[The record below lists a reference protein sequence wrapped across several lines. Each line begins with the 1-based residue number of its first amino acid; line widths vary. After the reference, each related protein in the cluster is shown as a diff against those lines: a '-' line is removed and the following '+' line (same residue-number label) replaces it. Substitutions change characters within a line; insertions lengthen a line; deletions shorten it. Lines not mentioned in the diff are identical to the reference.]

1 MLFDGNFYN
10 NRGDE
15 IKVVICTKG
24 DNAKRVEIGNEK
36 DGIFFTDDPVEITSQ
51 ANDTFDHLLC
61 YQASVRLLCRNFV
74 PEFFCS
80 SCRDAVVNILRNG
93 ECIFVGYVEP
103 QAFSQGYNEDYDEV
117 ELTCI
122 DCLSALSYSNYR
134 NVGAAGVLYD
144 ALKGKAAQRTFY
156 DIIAEILNDVGEAA
170 NYMGGGTF
178 KIMYDGSKALS
189 NGTGDEIYN
198 IFQNISINEL
208 LFFGDEEDDMW
219 TQEDVLNEILK
230 YLNLHIVQEGTTFYI
245 FSWESIRK
253 NSHLN
258 LYRID
263 EGSEKSIEILTY
275 RVGKDIEVAD
285 CDTKISI
292 GETYNELLLTDN
304 VTEVNDVIESPLD
317 DDSLIAAG
325 NFQKYMTEY
334 IAEGEGETAY
344 NSMYAMTT
352 GRKETDWQGASQVDW
367 FCWPKAVTNWKFY
380 GIENDSR
387 IDMYEKYPADGTKQ
401 QDILNKGLTAGIGA
415 CVCAFGKIER
425 KNGGNTSSLVTS
437 VSMDNYLI
445 ISTMGRSGYPSE
457 KDILASCPVA
467 EYTGNKSGGTFSPV
481 DSDTIN
487 YIVISGKMI
496 LNPVMDVTDI
506 YDNMRRNES
515 WNHTITNPNAYW
527 HKTVPSRNNK
537 DGRYYTRKYWESEQW
552 NQEPV
557 YSEEANKIKSS
568 HSFYPYTGTGPQEHE
583 YAYSAVGVA
592 TDTIK
597 RVGLI
602 SCMLIIGDKCVVE
615 CNKGDKN
622 AVGGT
627 SQGEGDT
634 DDFVWKKYKER
645 SECESDDEYYAQSF
659 TIGID
664 PELRDKII
672 GTEFEIR
679 KNAPYTK
686 GITAEGT
693 AIPIRMSDHV
703 SGSVQFKILGPVNA
717 EWNEVTRRHPSFWR
731 HTKWYQDSHLLL
743 QEINS
748 IMLKEF
754 KIEVVSDNGKI
765 GAVSDE
771 KDIVYKSDT
780 GESFVNRKD
789 DLEFRFTT
797 ALTSK
802 ECKALGVNNAVKLS
816 SPQNEATK
824 NALADIY
831 DRNQNLT
838 DKPEKLYVDA
848 YWQEWHDPRVVMTQ
862 NVIEPKKGLSFAS
875 IFSVPVIGKRFYVQ
889 GIDRNLTD
897 GTAVVTMRELF

>member
-253 NSHLN
+253 NSYLN

-263 EGSEKSIEILTY
+263 KGFEKNIEIPTY

-352 GRKETDWQGASQVDW
+352 GRKTTDWQGASQVDW

-380 GIENDSR
+380 GIENGSR

-487 YIVISGKMI
+487 YIVISGKMV
-496 LNPVMDVTDI
+496 LNPVMNVTDI
-506 YDNMRRNES
+506 YDNMRIFGS
-515 WNHTITNPNAYW
+515 WWNSY
-527 HKTVPSRNNK
+527 KTVPSRNNK

-552 NQEPV
+552 NQEPG
-557 YSEEANKIKSS
+557 YSEANKKESS
-568 HSFYPYTGTGPQEHE
+568 LSFYPYTGTGPQEHE

-645 SECESDDEYYAQSF
+645 SECASDDEYYAQSF

-664 PELRDKII
+664 PKLGDKII

-848 YWQEWHDPRVVMTQ
+848 YWQEWHEPRVVMTQ

-889 GIDRNLTD
+889 GIDRNLTE

>member
-24 DNAKRVEIGNEK
+24 DKAKRVEIGNEK

-253 NSHLN
+253 NSYLN

-263 EGSEKSIEILTY
+263 EGSEKRIEIPTY

-352 GRKETDWQGASQVDW
+352 GRKTTDWQGASQVDW

-380 GIENDSR
+380 GIENGSR

-552 NQEPV
+552 NQEPG
-557 YSEEANKIKSS
+557 YSDANKKESS
-568 HSFYPYTGTGPQEHE
+568 LSFYPYTGTGPQEHE

-645 SECESDDEYYAQSF
+645 SECASDDEYYAQSF

-731 HTKWYQDSHLLL
+731 HTTWYQDSHLLL

-797 ALTSK
+797 PLTSK

-848 YWQEWHDPRVVMTQ
+848 YWQEWHEPRVVMTQ

-889 GIDRNLTD
+889 GIDRNLTE

>member
-1 MLFDGNFYN
+1 MLFSGTFYN
-10 NRGDE
+10 NQNDA
-15 IKVVICTKG
+15 ITVVICTKG
-24 DNAKRVEIGNEK
+24 DNTKRVEIGNEK

-51 ANDTFDHLLC
+51 ANDTFDHILC
-61 YQASVRLLCRNFV
+61 YQASVRLLCKNFV
-74 PEFFCS
+74 PDFFCS
-80 SCRDAVVNILRNG
+80 SCRDAVVNILRNE
-93 ECIFVGYVEP
+93 ECFFVGYVEP

-134 NVGAAGVLYD
+134 NVGAAAVLYD
-144 ALKGKAAQRTFY
+144 ALKGKASQRTFY

-170 NYMGGGTF
+170 NYMGRGTF

-189 NGTGDEIYN
+189 NGMGDEIYN
-198 IFQNISINEL
+198 IFKNISINEL

-245 FSWESIRK
+245 FSWESIR
-253 NSHLN
+253 NDSHLN
-258 LYRID
+258 FYEID
-263 EGSEKSIEILTY
+263 KGFEKSIEIPTY
-275 RVGKDIEVAD
+275 QVGKDIEAAD

-304 VTEVNDVIESPLD
+304 VTEVDDMIESPLD
-317 DDSLIAAG
+317 DESLVAAG

-334 IAEGEGETAY
+334 IAEGEGKTAY
-344 NSMYAMTT
+344 NSMKAMVT
-352 GRKETDWQGASQVDW
+352 GGKTDWQDASQVDW

-380 GIENDSR
+380 GIENGER
-387 IDMYEKYPADGTKQ
+387 VDMYEKYPADGTKQ
-401 QDILNKGLTAGIGA
+401 QDILDKGLTAGIGA

-445 ISTMGRSGYPSE
+445 ISTMGRSGHPTE
-457 KDILASCPVA
+457 EEILASCPVA
-467 EYTGNKSGGTFSPV
+467 EYTGNKSGGTFSPA

-487 YIVISGKMI
+487 YIVISGKMV
-496 LNPVMDVTDI
+496 LNPVMNITDVFGR
-506 YDNMRRNES
+506 MSLEAS
-515 WNHTITNPNAYW
+515 WNFPVVPPYW
-527 HKTVPSRNNK
+527 HKTVPSRNNG
-537 DGRYYTRKYWESEQW
+537 DGRYYTRKYWYSEQW
-552 NQEPV
+552 NEEPV
-557 YSEEANKIKSS
+557 GYGEANNADSIL
-568 HSFYPYTGTGPQEHE
+568 SFYPYTGTGPQEHE
-583 YAYSAVGVA
+583 YKYSAVGTA

-602 SCMLIIGDKCVVE
+602 SCMLIVGDKCVVE

-645 SECESDDEYYAQSF
+645 SECASDDEYYAQSF
-659 TIGID
+659 TVGID
-664 PELRDKII
+664 PKLKDKII

-693 AIPIRMSDHV
+693 AIPIRMSDHI

-731 HTKWYQDSHLLL
+731 HTKWSQDSHLLL

-789 DLEFRFTT
+789 DLEFRITT

-824 NALADIY
+824 NALTFIY
-831 DRNQNLT
+831 DRNQNLA

-848 YWQEWHDPRVVMTQ
+848 YWQEWHEPRVVMTQ

-889 GIDRNLTD
+889 GIDRNLTE

>member
-15 IKVVICTKG
+15 IKVVICTKR

-74 PEFFCS
+74 PDFFCS

-117 ELTCI
+117 ELICI

-253 NSHLN
+253 NSYLN

-263 EGSEKSIEILTY
+263 EGSEKRIEIPTY

-344 NSMYAMTT
+344 HSMKAMTT
-352 GRKETDWQGASQVDW
+352 GFGKTDWQDASQVDW

-380 GIENDSR
+380 GIENGSR

-487 YIVISGKMI
+487 YIVISGKMV
-496 LNPVMDVTDI
+496 LNPVMNVTDI
-506 YDNMRRNES
+506 YDNMRIFGS
-515 WNHTITNPNAYW
+515 WWNSY
-527 HKTVPSRNNK
+527 KTVPSRNNK
-537 DGRYYTRKYWESEQW
+537 DGRYYTRRYWDSEQW
-552 NQEPV
+552 NQEPG
-557 YSEEANKIKSS
+557 YSEANKKESS
-568 HSFYPYTGTGPQEHE
+568 LSFYPYTGTGPQEHE

-622 AVGGT
+622 AVGDT
-627 SQGEGDT
+627 SRGEGDT

-664 PELRDKII
+664 PKLGDKII

-717 EWNEVTRRHPSFWR
+717 EWNKVTRRHPSFWR
-731 HTKWYQDSHLLL
+731 HTTWYQDSHLLL

-848 YWQEWHDPRVVMTQ
+848 YWQEWHEPRVVMTQ

-889 GIDRNLTD
+889 GIDRNLTE
-897 GTAVVTMRELF
+897 GTAVVAMRELF

>member
-1 MLFDGNFYN
+1 MLFSGTFYN
-10 NRGDE
+10 DQNDA
-15 IKVVICTKG
+15 ITVVICTKG
-24 DNAKRVEIGNEK
+24 DNTKRVEIGNEK

-61 YQASVRLLCRNFV
+61 YQASVRLLCKNFV
-74 PEFFCS
+74 PDFFCS
-80 SCRDAVVNILRNG
+80 SCRDAVVNILRNE

-117 ELTCI
+117 ELICI

-134 NVGAAGVLYD
+134 NVGAAAVLYD
-144 ALKGKAAQRTFY
+144 ALKGKASQRTFY
-156 DIIAEILNDVGEAA
+156 DIIAEILYDVGEAA
-170 NYMGGGTF
+170 NYMGRGTF

-245 FSWESIRK
+245 FSWESIR
-253 NSHLN
+253 NGSHLN
-258 LYRID
+258 FYEINK
-263 EGSEKSIEILTY
+263 GFEKSIEIPTY
-275 RVGKDIEVAD
+275 QVGKDIEVAD

-304 VTEVNDVIESPLD
+304 VTEVDDMIESPLD

-334 IAEGEGETAY
+334 IAEGEGKTAY
-344 NSMYAMTT
+344 NSMKAMVT
-352 GRKETDWQGASQVDW
+352 GGRTDWQDASQVDW
-367 FCWPKAVTNWKFY
+367 FCWPKAVMNWKFY
-380 GIENDSR
+380 GIENGER
-387 IDMYEKYPADGTKQ
+387 VDMYEKYPADGTKQ
-401 QDILNKGLTAGIGA
+401 QDILDKGLTAGIGA

-445 ISTMGRSGYPSE
+445 ISTMGRSGHPTE
-457 KDILASCPVA
+457 EEILASCPVA
-467 EYTGNKSGGTFSPV
+467 EYTGNKSGGTFSPA

-487 YIVISGKMI
+487 YIVISGKMV
-496 LNPVMDVTDI
+496 LNPVMNVTDVFGR
-506 YDNMRRNES
+506 MSLEAS
-515 WNHTITNPNAYW
+515 WNFPVVPPYW
-527 HKTVPSRNNK
+527 HKTVPSRNNG
-537 DGRYYTRKYWESEQW
+537 DGRYYTRKYWYSEQW
-552 NQEPV
+552 NEEPV
-557 YSEEANKIKSS
+557 GYGEANNADSAL
-568 HSFYPYTGTGPQEHE
+568 SFYPYTGTGPQEHE
-583 YAYSAVGVA
+583 YKYSAVGTA

-645 SECESDDEYYAQSF
+645 SECASDEEYYAQSF

-664 PELRDKII
+664 PKLKDKII

-693 AIPIRMSDHV
+693 AIPIRMSDHI

-789 DLEFRFTT
+789 DLEFRITT

-824 NALADIY
+824 NALTSIY
-831 DRNQNLT
+831 DRNQNLA

-848 YWQEWHDPRVVMTQ
+848 YWQEWHEPRVVMTQ
-862 NVIEPKKGLSFAS
+862 NVIEPKKGLSFAG

-889 GIDRNLTD
+889 GIDRNLTE

>member
-15 IKVVICTKG
+15 IKVVICTKR

-117 ELTCI
+117 ELICI

-253 NSHLN
+253 NSYLN

-263 EGSEKSIEILTY
+263 EGFEKSIEIPTY

-334 IAEGEGETAY
+334 IAEGKGETAY
-344 NSMYAMTT
+344 HSMKAMTT
-352 GRKETDWQGASQVDW
+352 GFGKTDWQDASQVDW

-380 GIENDSR
+380 GIENGSR

-487 YIVISGKMI
+487 YIVISGKMV
-496 LNPVMDVTDI
+496 LNPVMNVTDI
-506 YDNMRRNES
+506 YDNMRIFGS
-515 WNHTITNPNAYW
+515 WWNSY
-527 HKTVPSRNNK
+527 KTVPSRNNK
-537 DGRYYTRKYWESEQW
+537 DGRYYTRKYWDSEQW
-552 NQEPV
+552 NQEPGD
-557 YSEEANKIKSS
+557 SEANKIESS

-627 SQGEGDT
+627 SRGEGDT

-645 SECESDDEYYAQSF
+645 SECASDDEYYAQSF

-731 HTKWYQDSHLLL
+731 HTKWYQDSLLLL

-802 ECKALGVNNAVKLS
+802 ECKELGVNNAVKLS

-848 YWQEWHDPRVVMTQ
+848 YWQEWHEPRVVMTQ

-889 GIDRNLTD
+889 GIDRNLTE

>member
-24 DNAKRVEIGNEK
+24 DNTKRVEIGNED

-51 ANDTFDHLLC
+51 VNDTFDHILC
-61 YQASVRLLCRNFV
+61 YQASVHLLCKNFV

-117 ELTCI
+117 KLTCI

-134 NVGAAGVLYD
+134 NVGAAAVLYD
-144 ALKGKAAQRTFY
+144 VLKGKASQRTFY

-170 NYMGGGTF
+170 NYMGGSTF
-178 KIMYDGSKALS
+178 EIWYDGSKSLS
-189 NGTGDEIYN
+189 NGTGEEVYN

-208 LFFGDEEDDMW
+208 LFFGDEEDDIW

-230 YLNLHIVQEGTTFYI
+230 YLNLHIVQEGTVFYI
-245 FSWESIRK
+245 FSWESIRN
-253 NSHLN
+253 NSYLSF
-258 LYRID
+258 YRMDIGD
-263 EGSEKSIEILTY
+263 VGALQIPTY
-275 RVGKDIEVAD
+275 QVGKDIEVAD
-285 CDTKISI
+285 CDTKITI

-304 VTEVNDVIESPLD
+304 VTEVDDMIESPLD
-317 DDSLIAAG
+317 DESLVAAG

-334 IAEGEGETAY
+334 IAEGEGKTAY
-344 NSMYAMTT
+344 NSMKAMVT
-352 GRKETDWQGASQVDW
+352 GGKTDWQDASQVDW

-380 GIENDSR
+380 GIENGER
-387 IDMYEKYPADGTKQ
+387 VDMYEKYPANGTKQ
-401 QDILNKGLTAGIGA
+401 QDILDKGLTAGIGA

-445 ISTMGRSGYPSE
+445 ISTMGRSGYPGE

-467 EYTGNKSGGTFSPV
+467 EYTGNKSGGTFSPA

-487 YIVISGKMI
+487 YIVISGKMV
-496 LNPVMDVTDI
+496 LNPVMNVTDI
-506 YDNMRRNES
+506 YGRMSLEAS
-515 WNHTITNPNAYW
+515 WNFPVVPPYW
-527 HKTVPSRNNK
+527 HKTVPSRNNG
-537 DGRYYTRKYWESEQW
+537 DGRYYTRKYWYSEQW
-552 NQEPV
+552 NEEPV
-557 YSEEANKIKSS
+557 GYGEANNVDSA

-583 YAYSAVGVA
+583 YKYSAVGTA

-664 PELRDKII
+664 PKLKDKII

-731 HTKWYQDSHLLL
+731 HTKWSQDSHLLL

-789 DLEFRFTT
+789 DLEFRITT

-816 SPQNEATK
+816 SPQNEKSK
-824 NALADIY
+824 NALVSIY
-831 DRNQNLT
+831 DRNQNLA

-848 YWQEWHDPRVVMTQ
+848 YWQEWHEPRVVMTQ
-862 NVIEPKKGLSFAS
+862 NVIEPKGGLSFAS

-889 GIDRNLTD
+889 GIDRNLTE

>member
-24 DNAKRVEIGNEK
+24 DNEKRVEIGNEK

-74 PEFFCS
+74 PDFFCS

-170 NYMGGGTF
+170 NYMRGGTF

-263 EGSEKSIEILTY
+263 EGSEESIEIPTY

-334 IAEGEGETAY
+334 IAEGKGETAY
-344 NSMYAMTT
+344 HSMKAMTT
-352 GRKETDWQGASQVDW
+352 GFGKTDWQDASQVDW

-380 GIENDSR
+380 GIENGSR

-487 YIVISGKMI
+487 YIVISGKMV
-496 LNPVMDVTDI
+496 LNPVMNVTDI
-506 YDNMRRNES
+506 YDNMRIFGS
-515 WNHTITNPNAYW
+515 WWNSY
-527 HKTVPSRNNK
+527 KTVPSRNNK
-537 DGRYYTRKYWESEQW
+537 DGRYYTRKYWDSEQW
-552 NQEPV
+552 NQEPG
-557 YSEEANKIKSS
+557 YSEANKIESS
-568 HSFYPYTGTGPQEHE
+568 RSFYPYTGTGPQEHE

-627 SQGEGDT
+627 SKGEGDT

-645 SECESDDEYYAQSF
+645 SECASDDEYYAQSF

-664 PELRDKII
+664 PKLGDKII

-703 SGSVQFKILGPVNA
+703 SGSVRFKILGPVNA

-802 ECKALGVNNAVKLS
+802 ECKVLGVNNAVKLS

-848 YWQEWHDPRVVMTQ
+848 YWQEWHEPRVVMMQ

-889 GIDRNLTD
+889 GIDRNLTE

>member
-1 MLFDGNFYN
+1 MLFSGTFYN
-10 NRGDE
+10 DQNDA
-15 IKVVICTKG
+15 ITVVICTKG
-24 DNAKRVEIGNEK
+24 DNAKKVEIGEEK
-36 DGIFFTDDPVEITSQ
+36 NGIFFTDDPVEITSQ

-61 YQASVRLLCRNFV
+61 YQASVRLLCKNFV
-74 PEFFCS
+74 PDFFCS
-80 SCRDAVVNILRNG
+80 SCRDAVVNILRNE

-117 ELTCI
+117 KLICI

-134 NVGAAGVLYD
+134 NVGAAAVLYD

-198 IFQNISINEL
+198 IFKNISINEL

-245 FSWESIRK
+245 FSWESIR
-253 NSHLN
+253 NDSHLN
-258 LYRID
+258 FYEID
-263 EGSEKSIEILTY
+263 KGFEKSIEIPTY
-275 RVGKDIEVAD
+275 QVGKDIEVAD

-304 VTEVNDVIESPLD
+304 VTEVDDMIESPLD
-317 DDSLIAAG
+317 DESLVAAG

-334 IAEGEGETAY
+334 IAEGEGKTAY
-344 NSMYAMTT
+344 NSMKAMVT
-352 GRKETDWQGASQVDW
+352 GGRTDWQDASQVDW

-380 GIENDSR
+380 GIENGSR

-401 QDILNKGLTAGIGA
+401 QDILDKGLTAGIGA

-457 KDILASCPVA
+457 EDILASCPVA
-467 EYTGNKSGGTFSPV
+467 EYTGNKSGGTFSPA

-487 YIVISGKMI
+487 YIVISGKMV
-496 LNPVMDVTDI
+496 LNPVMNVTDVFGR
-506 YDNMRRNES
+506 MSLEAS
-515 WNHTITNPNAYW
+515 WNFPVVPPYW
-527 HKTVPSRNNK
+527 HKTVPSRNNG
-537 DGRYYTRKYWESEQW
+537 DGRYYTRKYWYSEQW
-552 NQEPV
+552 NEEPV
-557 YSEEANKIKSS
+557 GYGEANNADSAL
-568 HSFYPYTGTGPQEHE
+568 SFYPYTGTGPQEHE
-583 YAYSAVGVA
+583 YKYSAVGTA

-602 SCMLIIGDKCVVE
+602 SCMLIVGDKCVVE

-645 SECESDDEYYAQSF
+645 SECATDDEYYAQSF

-664 PELRDKII
+664 PKLRDKII

-693 AIPIRMSDHV
+693 AIPIRMSDHI

-731 HTKWYQDSHLLL
+731 HTKWSQDSHLLL

-789 DLEFRFTT
+789 DLEFRITT

-824 NALADIY
+824 NALTSIY
-831 DRNQNLT
+831 DRNQNLA

-848 YWQEWHDPRVVMTQ
+848 YWQEWHEPRVVMTQ

-889 GIDRNLTD
+889 GIDRNLTE

>member
-253 NSHLN
+253 NSYLN

-263 EGSEKSIEILTY
+263 EGTEKSIEIPTY

-334 IAEGEGETAY
+334 IAEGEGKTAY

-352 GRKETDWQGASQVDW
+352 GRKTTDWQGASQVDW

-380 GIENDSR
+380 GIENGSR

-487 YIVISGKMI
+487 YIVISGKMV

-506 YDNMRRNES
+506 YDNMRIFGS
-515 WNHTITNPNAYW
+515 WWNSY
-527 HKTVPSRNNK
+527 KTVPSRNNK
-537 DGRYYTRKYWESEQW
+537 DGRYYTRKYWDSEQW
-552 NQEPV
+552 NQEPG
-557 YSEEANKIKSS
+557 YSEANKKESS

-627 SQGEGDT
+627 SRGEGDT

-645 SECESDDEYYAQSF
+645 SECASDDEYYAQSF

-848 YWQEWHDPRVVMTQ
+848 YWQEWHEPRVVMTQ

-889 GIDRNLTD
+889 GIDRNLTE

>member
-1 MLFDGNFYN
+1 M
-10 NRGDE
+10 
-15 IKVVICTKG
+15 
-24 DNAKRVEIGNEK
+24 
-36 DGIFFTDDPVEITSQ
+36 
-51 ANDTFDHLLC
+51 
-61 YQASVRLLCRNFV
+61 
-74 PEFFCS
+74 
-80 SCRDAVVNILRNG
+80 
-93 ECIFVGYVEP
+93 
-103 QAFSQGYNEDYDEV
+103 
-117 ELTCI
+117 
-122 DCLSALSYSNYR
+122 
-134 NVGAAGVLYD
+134 
-144 ALKGKAAQRTFY
+144 
-156 DIIAEILNDVGEAA
+156 
-170 NYMGGGTF
+170 
-178 KIMYDGSKALS
+178 
-189 NGTGDEIYN
+189 
-198 IFQNISINEL
+198 
-208 LFFGDEEDDMW
+208 
-219 TQEDVLNEILK
+219 
-230 YLNLHIVQEGTTFYI
+230 
-245 FSWESIRK
+245 
-253 NSHLN
+253 
-258 LYRID
+258 
-263 EGSEKSIEILTY
+263 
-275 RVGKDIEVAD
+275 
-285 CDTKISI
+285 
-292 GETYNELLLTDN
+292 
-304 VTEVNDVIESPLD
+304 
-317 DDSLIAAG
+317 
-325 NFQKYMTEY
+325 
-334 IAEGEGETAY
+334 
-344 NSMYAMTT
+344 
-352 GRKETDWQGASQVDW
+352 
-367 FCWPKAVTNWKFY
+367 
-380 GIENDSR
+380 
-387 IDMYEKYPADGTKQ
+387 
-401 QDILNKGLTAGIGA
+401 
-415 CVCAFGKIER
+415 
-425 KNGGNTSSLVTS
+425 
-437 VSMDNYLI
+437 
-445 ISTMGRSGYPSE
+445 
-457 KDILASCPVA
+457 
-467 EYTGNKSGGTFSPV
+467 
-481 DSDTIN
+481 
-487 YIVISGKMI
+487 
-496 LNPVMDVTDI
+496 
-506 YDNMRRNES
+506 
-515 WNHTITNPNAYW
+515 
-527 HKTVPSRNNK
+527 PSRNNK
-537 DGRYYTRKYWESEQW
+537 DGRYYTRKYWKSEQW

-557 YSEEANKIKSS
+557 YSDEANKIESS

-627 SQGEGDT
+627 SKGEGDT

-645 SECESDDEYYAQSF
+645 SECASDDEYYAQSF

-731 HTKWYQDSHLLL
+731 HTQWYQDSHLLL

-848 YWQEWHDPRVVMTQ
+848 YWQEWHEPRVVMTQ

-889 GIDRNLTD
+889 GIDRNLTE

>member
-1 MLFDGNFYN
+1 MLFSGTFYN
-10 NRGDE
+10 DQNDA
-15 IKVVICTKG
+15 ITVVILTKG
-24 DNAKRVEIGNEK
+24 DNTKQVEIGNEK

-51 ANDTFDHLLC
+51 VNDTFDHLLC
-61 YQASVRLLCRNFV
+61 YQASVRLLCKNFV
-74 PEFFCS
+74 PDFFCS
-80 SCRDAVVNILRNG
+80 SCRDAVVNILRNE
-93 ECIFVGYVEP
+93 ECIFAGYIEP

-134 NVGAAGVLYD
+134 NVGAAAVLYD

-170 NYMGGGTF
+170 NYVGGGAF
-178 KIMYDGSKALS
+178 EIWYDGSKALS
-189 NGTGDEIYN
+189 DETGEEVYN
-198 IFQNISINEL
+198 IFRNISINEL

-230 YLNLHIVQEGTTFYI
+230 YLNLHIVQEGTDFYI
-245 FSWESIRK
+245 FSWESIR
-253 NSHLN
+253 NRS
-258 LYRID
+258 YVDFYTID
-263 EGSEKSIEILTY
+263 NGIVRNIQIPTLL
-275 RVGKDIEVAD
+275 VGKDIEVAD

-304 VTEVNDVIESPLD
+304 VTEVDDMIESPLD
-317 DDSLIAAG
+317 DESLVAAG

-334 IAEGEGETAY
+334 IAEGEGKTAY
-344 NSMYAMTT
+344 NSMKAMTT
-352 GRKETDWQGASQVDW
+352 GGKTDWQDASQVDW

-380 GIENDSR
+380 GIENGER
-387 IDMYEKYPADGTKQ
+387 VDMYEKYPANGIRQ
-401 QDILNKGLTAGIGA
+401 QDILDKGLTAGIGA

-457 KDILASCPVA
+457 EDILASCPVA
-467 EYTGNKSGGTFSPV
+467 EYTGNKSGGTFSPT

-487 YIVISGKMI
+487 YIVISGKMV
-496 LNPVMDVTDI
+496 LNPVMNVTDVFGR
-506 YDNMRRNES
+506 MSLEVS
-515 WNHTITNPNAYW
+515 WNSSYW
-527 HKTVPSRNNK
+527 HETVPSRNNK
-537 DGRYYTRKYWESEQW
+537 DGRYYTRKYWYSEQW
-552 NQEPV
+552 NEEPV
-557 YSEEANKIKSS
+557 GYGEANNADSA

-583 YAYSAVGVA
+583 YKYSAVGTA

-634 DDFVWKKYKER
+634 DDFVWKRYKER
-645 SECESDDEYYAQSF
+645 SECVTDDEYYAQSF

-664 PELRDKII
+664 PKLKDKII

-731 HTKWYQDSHLLL
+731 HTKWSQDSHLLL

-754 KIEVVSDNGKI
+754 KVEVISDNGKI

-789 DLEFRFTT
+789 DLEFRITT

-802 ECKALGVNNAVKLS
+802 ECKALDVNNAVKLS
-816 SPQNEATK
+816 SPQNEKDK
-824 NALADIY
+824 NALTSIY
-831 DRNQNLT
+831 DRNQNLA

-848 YWQEWHDPRVVMTQ
+848 YWKEWHEPRVVMTQ

-889 GIDRNLTD
+889 GIDRNLAE

>member
-1 MLFDGNFYN
+1 MLFSGTFYN
-10 NRGDE
+10 DQNDA
-15 IKVVICTKG
+15 ITVVILTKG
-24 DNAKRVEIGNEK
+24 DNTKQVEIGNEK

-51 ANDTFDHLLC
+51 VNDTFDHLLC
-61 YQASVRLLCRNFV
+61 YQASVRLLCKNFV
-74 PEFFCS
+74 PDFFCS
-80 SCRDAVVNILRNG
+80 SCRDAVVNILRNE
-93 ECIFVGYVEP
+93 ECIFAGYVEP

-134 NVGAAGVLYD
+134 NVGAAAVLYD

-170 NYMGGGTF
+170 NYVGGGAF
-178 KIMYDGSKALS
+178 EIRYDGSKALS
-189 NGTGDEIYN
+189 NETGEEVYN
-198 IFQNISINEL
+198 IFRNISINEL

-230 YLNLHIVQEGTTFYI
+230 YLNLHIVQEGTDFYI
-245 FSWESIRK
+245 FSWESIR
-253 NSHLN
+253 NRS
-258 LYRID
+258 YVDFYTID
-263 EGSEKSIEILTY
+263 NGIVRNIQIPTLL
-275 RVGKDIEVAD
+275 VGKDIEVSD

-304 VTEVNDVIESPLD
+304 VTEVDDMIESPLD
-317 DDSLIAAG
+317 DESLVAAG

-334 IAEGEGETAY
+334 IAEGEGKTAY
-344 NSMYAMTT
+344 NSMKAMTT
-352 GRKETDWQGASQVDW
+352 GGKTDWQDASQVDW

-380 GIENDSR
+380 GIENGER
-387 IDMYEKYPADGTKQ
+387 VDMYEKYPANGIRQ
-401 QDILNKGLTAGIGA
+401 QDILDKGLTAGIGA

-457 KDILASCPVA
+457 EDILASCPVA
-467 EYTGNKSGGTFSPV
+467 EYTGNKSGGTFSPT

-487 YIVISGKMI
+487 YIVISGKMV
-496 LNPVMDVTDI
+496 LNPVMNVTDVFGR
-506 YDNMRRNES
+506 MSLEAS
-515 WNHTITNPNAYW
+515 WNFPVVPPYW

-537 DGRYYTRKYWESEQW
+537 DGRYYTRKYWYSEQW
-552 NQEPV
+552 NEEPV
-557 YSEEANKIKSS
+557 GYGEANNADSA

-583 YAYSAVGVA
+583 YKYSAVGTA

-634 DDFVWKKYKER
+634 DDFVWKRYKER
-645 SECESDDEYYAQSF
+645 SECATDDEYYAQSF

-664 PELRDKII
+664 PKLKDKII

-731 HTKWYQDSHLLL
+731 HTKWSQDSHLLL

-754 KIEVVSDNGKI
+754 KVEVISDNGKI

-789 DLEFRFTT
+789 NLEFRITT

-816 SPQNEATK
+816 SPQNEKDK
-824 NALADIY
+824 NALVSIY
-831 DRNQNLT
+831 DRNQNLA

-848 YWQEWHDPRVVMTQ
+848 YWKEWHEPRVVMTQ
-862 NVIEPKKGLSFAS
+862 DVIEPKKGLSFAS

-889 GIDRNLTD
+889 GIDRNLAE

>member
-1 MLFDGNFYN
+1 MLFSGTFYN
-10 NRGDE
+10 DQNDA
-15 IKVVICTKG
+15 ITVVICTKG

-61 YQASVRLLCRNFV
+61 YQASVRLLCKNFV
-74 PEFFCS
+74 PDFFCS
-80 SCRDAVVNILRNG
+80 SCRDAVVNILRNE

-117 ELTCI
+117 ELICV

-134 NVGAAGVLYD
+134 NVGAAAVLYD

-198 IFQNISINEL
+198 IFKDISINEL
-208 LFFGDEEDDMW
+208 LFFGDEEDDIW

-245 FSWESIRK
+245 FSWESIR
-253 NSHLN
+253 NDSHLN
-258 LYRID
+258 FYEID
-263 EGSEKSIEILTY
+263 KGFEKSVEIPTY
-275 RVGKDIEVAD
+275 QVGKDIEVAD

-304 VTEVNDVIESPLD
+304 VTEVDDMIESPLD
-317 DDSLIAAG
+317 DESLVAAG

-334 IAEGEGETAY
+334 IAEGEGKTAY
-344 NSMYAMTT
+344 NSMKAMVT
-352 GRKETDWQGASQVDW
+352 GGRTDWQDASQVDW

-380 GIENDSR
+380 GIENGSR

-401 QDILNKGLTAGIGA
+401 QDILDKGLTAGIGA

-445 ISTMGRSGYPSE
+445 ISTMGRSGHPTE
-457 KDILASCPVA
+457 EEILASCPVA
-467 EYTGNKSGGTFSPV
+467 EYTGNKSGGTFSPA

-487 YIVISGKMI
+487 YIVISGKMV
-496 LNPVMDVTDI
+496 LNPVMNVTDVFGR
-506 YDNMRRNES
+506 MSLEAS
-515 WNHTITNPNAYW
+515 WNFPVVPPYW
-527 HKTVPSRNNK
+527 HKTVPSRNNG
-537 DGRYYTRKYWESEQW
+537 DGRYYTREYWYSEQW
-552 NQEPV
+552 NEEPV
-557 YSEEANKIKSS
+557 GYGEANNADSA

-583 YAYSAVGVA
+583 YKYSAVGTA

-602 SCMLIIGDKCVVE
+602 SCMLIVGDKCVVE

-645 SECESDDEYYAQSF
+645 SECATDDEYYAQSF

-664 PELRDKII
+664 PKLKDKII

-693 AIPIRMSDHV
+693 AIPIRMSDHI

-731 HTKWYQDSHLLL
+731 HTKWSQDSHLLL

-789 DLEFRFTT
+789 DLEFRITT
-797 ALTSK
+797 ALASK
-802 ECKALGVNNAVKLS
+802 ECKALGVNNTVKLS

-824 NALADIY
+824 NALTSIY
-831 DRNQNLT
+831 DRNQNLA

-848 YWQEWHDPRVVMTQ
+848 YWQEWHEPRVVMTQ

-889 GIDRNLTD
+889 GIDRNLTE

>member
-1 MLFDGNFYN
+1 MLFSGTFYN
-10 NRGDE
+10 NQNDA
-15 IKVVICTKG
+15 ITVVICTKG

-61 YQASVRLLCRNFV
+61 YQANVRLLCKNFV
-74 PEFFCS
+74 PDFFCS
-80 SCRDAVVNILRNG
+80 SCRDAVVNILRNE

-117 ELTCI
+117 ELICI

-134 NVGAAGVLYD
+134 NVGAAAVLYD
-144 ALKGKAAQRTFY
+144 ALKSKAAQRTFY
-156 DIIAEILNDVGEAA
+156 DIIAEILYDVGEAA

-245 FSWESIRK
+245 FSWESIR
-253 NSHLN
+253 NGSHLN
-258 LYRID
+258 FYEID
-263 EGSEKSIEILTY
+263 KGFEKSIEIPTY
-275 RVGKDIEVAD
+275 QVGKDIEAAD

-304 VTEVNDVIESPLD
+304 VTEVDDMIESPLD
-317 DDSLIAAG
+317 DESLIAAG

-334 IAEGEGETAY
+334 IAEGEGKTAY
-344 NSMYAMTT
+344 NSMKAMVT
-352 GRKETDWQGASQVDW
+352 GGRTDWQDASQVDW

-380 GIENDSR
+380 GIENGSR

-401 QDILNKGLTAGIGA
+401 QDILDKGLTAGIGA

-445 ISTMGRSGYPSE
+445 ISTMGRSGHPTE
-457 KDILASCPVA
+457 EEILASCPVA
-467 EYTGNKSGGTFSPV
+467 EYTGNKSGGTFSPA

-487 YIVISGKMI
+487 YIVISGKMV
-496 LNPVMDVTDI
+496 LNPVMNVTDVFGR
-506 YDNMRRNES
+506 MSLEAS
-515 WNHTITNPNAYW
+515 WNFPVVPPYW
-527 HKTVPSRNNK
+527 HKTVPSRNNG
-537 DGRYYTRKYWESEQW
+537 DGRYYTRKYWYSEQW
-552 NQEPV
+552 NEEPV
-557 YSEEANKIKSS
+557 GYGEANNADSAL
-568 HSFYPYTGTGPQEHE
+568 SFYPYTGTGPQEHE
-583 YAYSAVGVA
+583 YKYSAVGTA

-602 SCMLIIGDKCVVE
+602 SCMLIVGDKCVVE

-645 SECESDDEYYAQSF
+645 SECASDDEYYAQSF
-659 TIGID
+659 TVGID
-664 PELRDKII
+664 PKLKDKII

-693 AIPIRMSDHV
+693 AIPIRMSDHI

-731 HTKWYQDSHLLL
+731 HTKWSQDSHLLL

-789 DLEFRFTT
+789 DLEFRITT

-824 NALADIY
+824 NALTSIY
-831 DRNQNLT
+831 DRNQNLA

-848 YWQEWHDPRVVMTQ
+848 YWQEWHEPRVVMTQ

-889 GIDRNLTD
+889 GIDRNLTE
-897 GTAVVTMRELF
+897 GAAVVTMRELF

>member
-1 MLFDGNFYN
+1 MLFEGDFYN
-10 NRGDE
+10 NREDKITVIIITNGD
-15 IKVVICTKG
+15 
-24 DNAKRVEIGNEK
+24 DSQRVEIGNEE

-51 ANDTFDHLLC
+51 VNDTFDHILC
-61 YQASVRLLCRNFV
+61 YQASVRLLCKNFV
-74 PEFFCS
+74 PDFFCS
-80 SCRDAVVNILRNG
+80 SCRDAVVNILRND
-93 ECIFVGYVEP
+93 ESIFVGYIEP
-103 QAFSQGYNEDYDEV
+103 QAFSQGYNENYDEV

-134 NVGAAGVLYD
+134 NVGAAAVLYD
-144 ALKGKAAQRTFY
+144 VLKGKAAQRTFY
-156 DIIAEILNDVGEAA
+156 DIVTEILNDVSDAA
-170 NYMGGGTF
+170 NYWMAGAF
-178 KIMYDGSKALS
+178 PIWYDGSKVLPGD
-189 NGTGDEIYN
+189 NGDEFYN
-198 IFQNISINEL
+198 IFQNTSINEL

-253 NSHLN
+253 NSSLS
-258 LYRID
+258 LYGID
-263 EGSEKSIEILTY
+263 SVSITSIEIPTY
-275 RVGKDIEVAD
+275 QVGKDIEVAD

-304 VTEVNDVIESPLD
+304 VTEVDDVIESPLD
-317 DDSLIAAG
+317 DESLVAAG

-344 NSMYAMTT
+344 NAMKTMTT
-352 GRKETDWQGASQVDW
+352 GIGRTDWQDASQVDW

-380 GIENDSR
+380 GIEKGSR

-401 QDILNKGLTAGIGA
+401 QDILNNGLTAGIGA

-445 ISTMGRSGYPSE
+445 ISTIGRSGHPTE
-457 KDILASCPVA
+457 EEILASCPVA
-467 EYTGNKSGGTFSPV
+467 EYTGNKSGGTFSPA

-496 LNPVMDVTDI
+496 LNPVMNVTDI
-506 YDNMRRNES
+506 FGHMMNVDYWSVNSM
-515 WNHTITNPNAYW
+515 HPNSYW
-527 HKTVPSRNNK
+527 HKTVPSRNNG
-537 DGRYYTRKYWESEQW
+537 DGRYYTRKYWRSERW
-552 NQEPV
+552 NEEPW
-557 YSEEANKIKSS
+557 YDNTNYTDSA
-568 HSFYPYTGTGPQEHE
+568 HTFYPYTGTGPQDRE
-583 YAYSAVGVA
+583 YNYSAVGVA

-615 CNKGDKN
+615 CKKGDSN

-645 SECESDDEYYAQSF
+645 SECASDDEYYAQSF

-664 PELRDKII
+664 PKLRDKII

-731 HTKWYQDSHLLL
+731 HTKWYQNSHLLL

-754 KIEVVSDNGKI
+754 KVEVVSDNGKI
-765 GAVSDE
+765 GAVGDE

-824 NALADIY
+824 NALVGIY
-831 DRNQNLT
+831 DRNQNLA

-848 YWQEWHDPRVVMTQ
+848 YWQEWHEPRVVMTQ

-889 GIDRNLTD
+889 GIDRNLTE

>member
-253 NSHLN
+253 NSYLN

-263 EGSEKSIEILTY
+263 EGTEKSIEIPTY

-352 GRKETDWQGASQVDW
+352 GRKTTDWQGASQVDW

-380 GIENDSR
+380 GIENGSR

-487 YIVISGKMI
+487 YIVISGKMV

-506 YDNMRRNES
+506 YDNMRIFGS
-515 WNHTITNPNAYW
+515 WWNSY
-527 HKTVPSRNNK
+527 KTVPSRNNK
-537 DGRYYTRKYWESEQW
+537 DGRYYTRKYWDSEQW
-552 NQEPV
+552 NQEPG
-557 YSEEANKIKSS
+557 YSEANKKESS
-568 HSFYPYTGTGPQEHE
+568 LSFYPYTGTGPQEHE

-627 SQGEGDT
+627 SRGEGDT

-645 SECESDDEYYAQSF
+645 SECASDDEYYAQSF

-848 YWQEWHDPRVVMTQ
+848 YWQEWHEPRVVMTQ

-889 GIDRNLTD
+889 GIDRNLTE

>member
-1 MLFDGNFYN
+1 MLFSGTFYN
-10 NRGDE
+10 DQNDA
-15 IKVVICTKG
+15 ITVVILTKG
-24 DNAKRVEIGNEK
+24 DNTKQVEIGNEK

-51 ANDTFDHLLC
+51 VNDTFDHLLC
-61 YQASVRLLCRNFV
+61 YQASVRLLCKNFV
-74 PEFFCS
+74 PDFFCS
-80 SCRDAVVNILRNG
+80 SCRDAVVNILRNE
-93 ECIFVGYVEP
+93 ECIFAGYIEP

-134 NVGAAGVLYD
+134 NVGAAAVLYD

-156 DIIAEILNDVGEAA
+156 DIIAEILNDVGAAA
-170 NYMGGGTF
+170 NYVGGGAF
-178 KIMYDGSKALS
+178 EIWYDGSKALS
-189 NGTGDEIYN
+189 NETGEEVYN
-198 IFQNISINEL
+198 IFRSISINEL

-230 YLNLHIVQEGTTFYI
+230 YLNLHIVQEGTDFYI
-245 FSWESIRK
+245 FSWESIR
-253 NSHLN
+253 NRS
-258 LYRID
+258 YVDFYTID
-263 EGSEKSIEILTY
+263 NGIVRNIQIPTLL
-275 RVGKDIEVAD
+275 VGKDIEVAD

-304 VTEVNDVIESPLD
+304 VTEVDDMIESPLD
-317 DDSLIAAG
+317 DESLVAAG

-334 IAEGEGETAY
+334 IAEGEGKTAY
-344 NSMYAMTT
+344 NSMKAMTT
-352 GRKETDWQGASQVDW
+352 GGKTDWQDASQVDW

-380 GIENDSR
+380 GIENGER
-387 IDMYEKYPADGTKQ
+387 VDMYEKYPANGIRQ
-401 QDILNKGLTAGIGA
+401 QDILDKGLTAGIGA

-445 ISTMGRSGYPSE
+445 ISTMGGSGSPSE
-457 KDILASCPVA
+457 EDILKSCPVA
-467 EYTGNKSGGTFSPV
+467 EYTGNKSGGTFSPT

-487 YIVISGKMI
+487 YIVISGKMV
-496 LNPVMDVTDI
+496 LNPVMNVTDVFGR
-506 YDNMRRNES
+506 MSLEVS
-515 WNHTITNPNAYW
+515 WNSYW

-537 DGRYYTRKYWESEQW
+537 DGRYYTRKYWYSEQW
-552 NQEPV
+552 NEEPV
-557 YSEEANKIKSS
+557 GYGEANNADSA

-583 YAYSAVGVA
+583 YKYSAVGTA

-634 DDFVWKKYKER
+634 DDFVWKRYKER
-645 SECESDDEYYAQSF
+645 SECASDDEYYAQSF

-664 PELRDKII
+664 PKLKDKII

-754 KIEVVSDNGKI
+754 KVEVISDNGKI

-789 DLEFRFTT
+789 NLEFRITT

-816 SPQNEATK
+816 SPQNEKDK
-824 NALADIY
+824 NALTSIY
-831 DRNQNLT
+831 DRNQNLA

-848 YWQEWHDPRVVMTQ
+848 YWKEWHEPRVVMTQ
-862 NVIEPKKGLSFAS
+862 NVIEPKEGLSFAS

-889 GIDRNLTD
+889 GIDRNLAE

>member
-1 MLFDGNFYN
+1 MLFSGTFYN
-10 NRGDE
+10 DQNDA
-15 IKVVICTKG
+15 ITVVICTKG

-61 YQASVRLLCRNFV
+61 YQASVRLLCKNFV
-74 PEFFCS
+74 PDFFCS
-80 SCRDAVVNILRNG
+80 SCRDAVVNILRNE

-134 NVGAAGVLYD
+134 NVGAAAVLYD

-156 DIIAEILNDVGEAA
+156 DIIAEILYDVGEAA

-208 LFFGDEEDDMW
+208 LFFGDEEDDVW

-245 FSWESIRK
+245 FSWESMR
-253 NSHLN
+253 NDSHLN
-258 LYRID
+258 FYEID
-263 EGSEKSIEILTY
+263 KGFEKSIEIPTY
-275 RVGKDIEVAD
+275 QVGKDIEVAD

-304 VTEVNDVIESPLD
+304 VTEVDDMIESPLD
-317 DDSLIAAG
+317 DESLVAAG

-334 IAEGEGETAY
+334 IAEGEGKTAY
-344 NSMYAMTT
+344 NSMKAMVT
-352 GRKETDWQGASQVDW
+352 GGRTDWQDASQVDW

-380 GIENDSR
+380 GIENGSR

-401 QDILNKGLTAGIGA
+401 QDILDKGLTAGIGA

-445 ISTMGRSGYPSE
+445 ISTMGRSGHPTE
-457 KDILASCPVA
+457 EEILASCPVA
-467 EYTGNKSGGTFSPV
+467 EYTGNKSGGTFSPA

-487 YIVISGKMI
+487 YIVISGKMV
-496 LNPVMDVTDI
+496 LNPVMNVTDVFGR
-506 YDNMRRNES
+506 MSLEAS
-515 WNHTITNPNAYW
+515 WNFPVAPPYW
-527 HKTVPSRNNK
+527 HKTVPSRNNG
-537 DGRYYTRKYWESEQW
+537 DGRYYTRKYWYSEQW
-552 NQEPV
+552 NEEPV
-557 YSEEANKIKSS
+557 GYGEANNADSAL
-568 HSFYPYTGTGPQEHE
+568 SFYPYTGTGPQEHE
-583 YAYSAVGVA
+583 YKYSAVGTA

-602 SCMLIIGDKCVVE
+602 SCMLIVGDKCVVE

-645 SECESDDEYYAQSF
+645 SECATDDEYYAQSF
-659 TIGID
+659 TVGID
-664 PELRDKII
+664 PKLKDKII

-693 AIPIRMSDHV
+693 AIPIRMSDHI

-731 HTKWYQDSHLLL
+731 HTKWSQDSHLLL

-789 DLEFRFTT
+789 DLEFRITT

-824 NALADIY
+824 NALTSIY
-831 DRNQNLT
+831 DRNQNLA

-848 YWQEWHDPRVVMTQ
+848 YWQEWHEPRVVMTQ

-889 GIDRNLTD
+889 GIDRNLTE

>member
-1 MLFDGNFYN
+1 MLFSGTFYN
-10 NRGDE
+10 NQNDA
-15 IKVVICTKG
+15 ITVVICTKG

-61 YQASVRLLCRNFV
+61 YQASVRLLCKNFV
-74 PEFFCS
+74 PDFFCS
-80 SCRDAVVNILRNG
+80 SCRDAVVNILRNE

-117 ELTCI
+117 KLICI

-134 NVGAAGVLYD
+134 NVGAAAVLYD

-198 IFQNISINEL
+198 IFKNISINEL
-208 LFFGDEEDDMW
+208 LFFGDEEDDIW

-245 FSWESIRK
+245 FSWESIR
-253 NSHLN
+253 NDSHLN
-258 LYRID
+258 FYEINK
-263 EGSEKSIEILTY
+263 GFEKSIEIPTY
-275 RVGKDIEVAD
+275 QVGKDIEVAD

-304 VTEVNDVIESPLD
+304 VTEVDDMIESPLD
-317 DDSLIAAG
+317 DESLVAAG

-334 IAEGEGETAY
+334 IAEGEGKTAY
-344 NSMYAMTT
+344 NSMKAMVT
-352 GRKETDWQGASQVDW
+352 GGRTDWQDASQVDW
-367 FCWPKAVTNWKFY
+367 FCWPKAVTSWKFY
-380 GIENDSR
+380 GIENGSR

-401 QDILNKGLTAGIGA
+401 QDILDKGLTAGIGA

-445 ISTMGRSGYPSE
+445 ISTMGRSGHPTE
-457 KDILASCPVA
+457 EEILASCPVA
-467 EYTGNKSGGTFSPV
+467 EYTGNKSGGTFSPA

-487 YIVISGKMI
+487 YVVISGKMV
-496 LNPVMDVTDI
+496 LNPVMNVTDVFGR
-506 YDNMRRNES
+506 MSLEAS
-515 WNHTITNPNAYW
+515 WNFPVVPPYW
-527 HKTVPSRNNK
+527 HKTVPSRNNG
-537 DGRYYTRKYWESEQW
+537 DGRYYTRKYWYSEQW
-552 NQEPV
+552 NEEPV
-557 YSEEANKIKSS
+557 GYGEANNADSAL
-568 HSFYPYTGTGPQEHE
+568 SFYPYTGTGPQEHE
-583 YAYSAVGVA
+583 YNYSAVGVA

-602 SCMLIIGDKCVVE
+602 SCMLIVGDKCVVE

-645 SECESDDEYYAQSF
+645 SECATDDEYYAQSF

-664 PELRDKII
+664 PKLRDKII

-693 AIPIRMSDHV
+693 AIPIRMSDHI

-731 HTKWYQDSHLLL
+731 HTKWSQDSHLLL

-789 DLEFRFTT
+789 DLEFRITT

-824 NALADIY
+824 NALTSIY
-831 DRNQNLT
+831 DRNQNLA

-848 YWQEWHDPRVVMTQ
+848 YWQEWHEPRVVMTQ

-889 GIDRNLTD
+889 GIDRNLTE

>member
-1 MLFDGNFYN
+1 MLFSGTFYN
-10 NRGDE
+10 NQNDA
-15 IKVVICTKG
+15 ITVVICTKG
-24 DNAKRVEIGNEK
+24 DNTKRVEIGNEK

-61 YQASVRLLCRNFV
+61 YQASVRLLCKNFV
-74 PEFFCS
+74 PDFFCS
-80 SCRDAVVNILRNG
+80 SCRDAVVNILRNE

-117 ELTCI
+117 ELICI

-134 NVGAAGVLYD
+134 NVGAAAVLYD
-144 ALKGKAAQRTFY
+144 ALKSKAAQRTFY
-156 DIIAEILNDVGEAA
+156 DIIAEILYDVGEAA

-208 LFFGDEEDDMW
+208 LFFGDEEDDVW

-245 FSWESIRK
+245 FSWESIR
-253 NSHLN
+253 NDSHLN
-258 LYRID
+258 FYEID
-263 EGSEKSIEILTY
+263 KGFEKSIEIPTY
-275 RVGKDIEVAD
+275 QVGKDIEVAD

-304 VTEVNDVIESPLD
+304 VTEVDDMIESPLD
-317 DDSLIAAG
+317 DESLVAAG

-334 IAEGEGETAY
+334 IAEGEGKTAY
-344 NSMYAMTT
+344 NSMKAMVT
-352 GRKETDWQGASQVDW
+352 GGRTDWQDASQVDW
-367 FCWPKAVTNWKFY
+367 FCWPKAVTSWKFY
-380 GIENDSR
+380 GIENGSR

-401 QDILNKGLTAGIGA
+401 QDILDKGLTAGIGA

-445 ISTMGRSGYPSE
+445 ISTMGRSGHPTE
-457 KDILASCPVA
+457 EEILASCPVA
-467 EYTGNKSGGTFSPV
+467 EYTGNKSGGTFSPA

-487 YIVISGKMI
+487 YIVISGKMV

-506 YDNMRRNES
+506 YGRMVLNAS
-515 WNHTITNPNAYW
+515 WNSSYW
-527 HKTVPSRNNK
+527 HKTVPSRNNG
-537 DGRYYTRKYWESEQW
+537 DGRYYTRKYW
-552 NQEPV
+552 
-557 YSEEANKIKSS
+557 YSERWNEEPWYGKANEIESS
-568 HSFYPYTGTGPQEHE
+568 LSFYPYTGTGPQEHE
-583 YAYSAVGVA
+583 YNYSAVGVA

-602 SCMLIIGDKCVVE
+602 SCMLIVGDKCVVE

-645 SECESDDEYYAQSF
+645 SECATDDEYYAQSF

-664 PELRDKII
+664 PKLRDKII

-693 AIPIRMSDHV
+693 AIPIRMSDHI

-731 HTKWYQDSHLLL
+731 HTKWSQDSHLLL

-789 DLEFRFTT
+789 DLEFRITT

-824 NALADIY
+824 NALVSIY
-831 DRNQNLT
+831 DRNQNLA

-848 YWQEWHDPRVVMTQ
+848 YWQEWHEPRVVMTQ

-889 GIDRNLTD
+889 GIDRNLTE

>member
-1 MLFDGNFYN
+1 MLFSGTFYN
-10 NRGDE
+10 DQNDA
-15 IKVVICTKG
+15 ITVVILTKG
-24 DNAKRVEIGNEK
+24 DNTKQVEIGNEK

-51 ANDTFDHLLC
+51 VNDTFDHLLC
-61 YQASVRLLCRNFV
+61 YQASVRLLCKNFV
-74 PEFFCS
+74 PDFFCS
-80 SCRDAVVNILRNG
+80 SCRDAVVNILRN
-93 ECIFVGYVEP
+93 EKCIFAGYIEP

-134 NVGAAGVLYD
+134 NVGAAAVLYD

-170 NYMGGGTF
+170 NYVGGGAF
-178 KIMYDGSKALS
+178 EIWYDGSKALS
-189 NGTGDEIYN
+189 NETGEEVYN
-198 IFQNISINEL
+198 IFRNISINEL

-219 TQEDVLNEILK
+219 TQEDVLGEILK
-230 YLNLHIVQEGTTFYI
+230 YLNLHIVQEGTDFYI
-245 FSWESIRK
+245 FSWESIR
-253 NSHLN
+253 NRS
-258 LYRID
+258 YVDFYTID
-263 EGSEKSIEILTY
+263 NGIVRNIQIPTLL
-275 RVGKDIEVAD
+275 VGKDIEVSD

-304 VTEVNDVIESPLD
+304 VTEVDDMIESPLD
-317 DDSLIAAG
+317 DESLVAAG

-334 IAEGEGETAY
+334 IAEGEGKTAY
-344 NSMYAMTT
+344 NSMKAMTT
-352 GRKETDWQGASQVDW
+352 GGKTDWQDASQVDW

-380 GIENDSR
+380 GIENGER
-387 IDMYEKYPADGTKQ
+387 VDMYEKYPANGIRQ
-401 QDILNKGLTAGIGA
+401 QDILDKGLTAGIGA

-445 ISTMGRSGYPSE
+445 ISTMGGSGSPSE
-457 KDILASCPVA
+457 EDILKSCPVA
-467 EYTGNKSGGTFSPV
+467 EYTGNKSGGTFSPT

-487 YIVISGKMI
+487 YIVISGKMV
-496 LNPVMDVTDI
+496 LNPVMNVTDVFGR
-506 YDNMRRNES
+506 MSLEAS
-515 WNHTITNPNAYW
+515 WNSPDVPSYW

-537 DGRYYTRKYWESEQW
+537 DGRYYTRKYWYSEQW
-552 NQEPV
+552 NEEPV
-557 YSEEANKIKSS
+557 GYGEANNADSA

-583 YAYSAVGVA
+583 YKYSAVGTA

-615 CNKGDKN
+615 CNKDDKN

-634 DDFVWKKYKER
+634 DDFVWKRYKER
-645 SECESDDEYYAQSF
+645 SECATDDEYYAQSF

-664 PELRDKII
+664 PKLKDKII

-731 HTKWYQDSHLLL
+731 HTKWFQDSHLLL

-754 KIEVVSDNGKI
+754 KVEVISDNGKI

-789 DLEFRFTT
+789 NLEFRITT

-816 SPQNEATK
+816 SPQNEKDK
-824 NALADIY
+824 NTLTSIY
-831 DRNQNLT
+831 DRNQNLA

-848 YWQEWHDPRVVMTQ
+848 YWKEWHEPRVVMTQ
-862 NVIEPKKGLSFAS
+862 NVIEPKEGLSFAS

-889 GIDRNLTD
+889 GIDRNLTE

>member
-1 MLFDGNFYN
+1 MLFSGTFYN
-10 NRGDE
+10 DQNDA
-15 IKVVICTKG
+15 ITVVICTKG
-24 DNAKRVEIGNEK
+24 DNAKKVEIGEEK
-36 DGIFFTDDPVEITSQ
+36 NGIFFTDDPVEITSQ
-51 ANDTFDHLLC
+51 VNDTFDHILC
-61 YQASVRLLCRNFV
+61 YQASVRLLCKNFV
-74 PEFFCS
+74 PDFFCS
-80 SCRDAVVNILRNG
+80 SCRDAVVNILRNE

-117 ELTCI
+117 ELICI

-134 NVGAAGVLYD
+134 NVGAAAVLYD

-208 LFFGDEEDDMW
+208 LFFGDEEGDIW

-245 FSWESIRK
+245 FSWESIR
-253 NSHLN
+253 NDSHLN
-258 LYRID
+258 FYEINK
-263 EGSEKSIEILTY
+263 GFEKSIEIPTY
-275 RVGKDIEVAD
+275 QVGKDIEVAD

-304 VTEVNDVIESPLD
+304 VTEVDDMIESPLD
-317 DDSLIAAG
+317 DESLVAAG

-334 IAEGEGETAY
+334 IAEGEGKTAY
-344 NSMYAMTT
+344 NSMKAMVT
-352 GRKETDWQGASQVDW
+352 GGRTDWQDASQVDW

-380 GIENDSR
+380 GIENGSR

-401 QDILNKGLTAGIGA
+401 QDILDKGLTAGIGA

-445 ISTMGRSGYPSE
+445 ISTMGRSGHPTE
-457 KDILASCPVA
+457 EEILASCPVA
-467 EYTGNKSGGTFSPV
+467 EYTGNKSGGTFSPA

-487 YIVISGKMI
+487 YIVISGKMV
-496 LNPVMDVTDI
+496 LNPVMNVTDVFGR
-506 YDNMRRNES
+506 MSLEAS
-515 WNHTITNPNAYW
+515 WNFPVAPPYW
-527 HKTVPSRNNK
+527 HKTVPSRNNG
-537 DGRYYTRKYWESEQW
+537 DGRYYTRKYWYSEQW
-552 NQEPV
+552 NEEPV
-557 YSEEANKIKSS
+557 GYGEANNADSAL
-568 HSFYPYTGTGPQEHE
+568 SFYPYTGTGPQEHE
-583 YAYSAVGVA
+583 YKYSAVGTA

-602 SCMLIIGDKCVVE
+602 SCMLIVGDKCVVE

-645 SECESDDEYYAQSF
+645 SECATDDEYYAQSF
-659 TIGID
+659 TVGID
-664 PELRDKII
+664 PKLKDKII

-693 AIPIRMSDHV
+693 AIPIRMSDHI

-731 HTKWYQDSHLLL
+731 HTKWSQDSHLLL

-789 DLEFRFTT
+789 DLEFRITT

-824 NALADIY
+824 NALTSIY
-831 DRNQNLT
+831 DRNQNLA

-848 YWQEWHDPRVVMTQ
+848 YWQEWHEPRVVMTQ

-889 GIDRNLTD
+889 GIDRNLTE

>member
-1 MLFDGNFYN
+1 MLFSGTFYN
-10 NRGDE
+10 NQNDA
-15 IKVVICTKG
+15 ITVVICTKG
-24 DNAKRVEIGNEK
+24 DNTKRVEIGNEK

-51 ANDTFDHLLC
+51 VNDTFDHLLC
-61 YQASVRLLCRNFV
+61 YQASVRLLCKNFV
-74 PEFFCS
+74 PDFFCS
-80 SCRDAVVNILRNG
+80 SCRDAVVNILRNE

-117 ELTCI
+117 KLICV

-134 NVGAAGVLYD
+134 NVGAAAVLYD

-170 NYMGGGTF
+170 NYMGRGTF

-208 LFFGDEEDDMW
+208 LFFGDEEDDVW

-245 FSWESIRK
+245 FSWESIR
-253 NSHLN
+253 NDSHLN
-258 LYRID
+258 FYEID
-263 EGSEKSIEILTY
+263 KGFEKSIEIPTY
-275 RVGKDIEVAD
+275 QVGKDIEVAD

-304 VTEVNDVIESPLD
+304 VTEVDDMIESPLD
-317 DDSLIAAG
+317 DESLVAAG

-334 IAEGEGETAY
+334 IAEGEGKTAY
-344 NSMYAMTT
+344 NSMKAMVT
-352 GRKETDWQGASQVDW
+352 GGKTDWQDASQVDW

-380 GIENDSR
+380 GIENGSR

-401 QDILNKGLTAGIGA
+401 QDILDKGLTAGIGA

-445 ISTMGRSGYPSE
+445 ISTMGRSGHPTE
-457 KDILASCPVA
+457 EEILASCPVA
-467 EYTGNKSGGTFSPV
+467 EYTGNKSGGTFSPA

-487 YIVISGKMI
+487 YIVISGKMV
-496 LNPVMDVTDI
+496 LNPVMNVTDI
-506 YDNMRRNES
+506 FGRMSLEAS
-515 WNHTITNPNAYW
+515 WNFPVVPPYW
-527 HKTVPSRNNK
+527 HKTVPSRNNG
-537 DGRYYTRKYWESEQW
+537 DGRYYTRKYWYSEQW
-552 NQEPV
+552 NEEPV
-557 YSEEANKIKSS
+557 GYGEANNADSAL
-568 HSFYPYTGTGPQEHE
+568 SFYPYTGTGPQEHE
-583 YAYSAVGVA
+583 YKYSAVGTA

-602 SCMLIIGDKCVVE
+602 SCMLIVGDKCVVE

-645 SECESDDEYYAQSF
+645 SECASDDEYYAQSF

-664 PELRDKII
+664 PKLKDKII

-693 AIPIRMSDHV
+693 AIPIRMSDHI

-731 HTKWYQDSHLLL
+731 HTKWSQDSHLLL

-789 DLEFRFTT
+789 DLEFRITT

-824 NALADIY
+824 NALTSIY
-831 DRNQNLT
+831 DRNQNLA

-848 YWQEWHDPRVVMTQ
+848 YWQEWHEPRVVMTQ

-889 GIDRNLTD
+889 GIDRNLTE

>member
-1 MLFDGNFYN
+1 MLFSGTFYN
-10 NRGDE
+10 DQNDA
-15 IKVVICTKG
+15 ITVVICTKG
-24 DNAKRVEIGNEK
+24 DNTKRVEIGNEK

-61 YQASVRLLCRNFV
+61 YQASVRLLCKNFV
-74 PEFFCS
+74 PDFFCS
-80 SCRDAVVNILRNG
+80 SCRDAVVNILRNE

-134 NVGAAGVLYD
+134 NVGAAAVLYD

-156 DIIAEILNDVGEAA
+156 DIIAEILYDVGEAA

-208 LFFGDEEDDMW
+208 LFFGDEEDDVW

-245 FSWESIRK
+245 FSWESIR
-253 NSHLN
+253 NGSHLN
-258 LYRID
+258 FYEID
-263 EGSEKSIEILTY
+263 KGFEKSIEIPIY
-275 RVGKDIEVAD
+275 QVGKDIEVAD

-304 VTEVNDVIESPLD
+304 VTEVDDMIESPLD
-317 DDSLIAAG
+317 DESLIAAG

-334 IAEGEGETAY
+334 IAEGEGKTAY
-344 NSMYAMTT
+344 NSMKAMVT
-352 GRKETDWQGASQVDW
+352 GGRTDWQDASQVDW

-380 GIENDSR
+380 GIENGER
-387 IDMYEKYPADGTKQ
+387 VDMYEKYPADGTKQ
-401 QDILNKGLTAGIGA
+401 QDILDKGLTAGIGA

-445 ISTMGRSGYPSE
+445 ISTMGRSGHPTE
-457 KDILASCPVA
+457 EEILASCPVA
-467 EYTGNKSGGTFSPV
+467 EYTGNKSGGTFSPA

-487 YIVISGKMI
+487 YIVISGKMV
-496 LNPVMDVTDI
+496 LNPVMNVTDVFGR
-506 YDNMRRNES
+506 MSLEAS
-515 WNHTITNPNAYW
+515 WNFPVVPPYW
-527 HKTVPSRNNK
+527 HKTVPSRNNG
-537 DGRYYTRKYWESEQW
+537 DGRYYTRKYWYSEQW
-552 NQEPV
+552 NEEPV
-557 YSEEANKIKSS
+557 GYGEANNADSAL
-568 HSFYPYTGTGPQEHE
+568 SFYPYTGTGPQEHE
-583 YAYSAVGVA
+583 YKYSAVGTA

-602 SCMLIIGDKCVVE
+602 SCMLIVGDKCVVE

-645 SECESDDEYYAQSF
+645 SECATDDEYYAQSF

-664 PELRDKII
+664 PKLKDKII

-731 HTKWYQDSHLLL
+731 HTKWSQDSHLLL

-789 DLEFRFTT
+789 DLEFRITT

-816 SPQNEATK
+816 SPQNEKSK
-824 NALADIY
+824 NALVSIY
-831 DRNQNLT
+831 DRNQNLA

-848 YWQEWHDPRVVMTQ
+848 YWQEWHEPRVVMTQ
-862 NVIEPKKGLSFAS
+862 NVIEPKGGLSFAS

-889 GIDRNLTD
+889 GIDRNLTE

>member
-1 MLFDGNFYN
+1 MIFSGDFYN
-10 NRGDE
+10 NQEDKITVIIITNGD
-15 IKVVICTKG
+15 
-24 DNAKRVEIGNEK
+24 DSQRVEIGNEK
-36 DGIFFTDDPVEITSQ
+36 DGIFFTDDPVDITSQ
-51 ANDTFDHLLC
+51 VNDTFDHILC
-61 YQASVRLLCRNFV
+61 YQASVRLLCKNFV
-74 PEFFCS
+74 PDFFCS
-80 SCRDAVVNILRNG
+80 SCRDAVVNILRND
-93 ECIFVGYVEP
+93 ESIFVGYIEP
-103 QAFSQGYNEDYDEV
+103 QAFSQGYNENYDEV

-134 NVGAAGVLYD
+134 NVGAAAVLYD
-144 ALKGKAAQRTFY
+144 VLKEKAAQRTFY
-156 DIIAEILNDVGEAA
+156 DIIVEILNGVSDAA
-170 NYMGGGTF
+170 NYRKNGAF
-178 KIMYDGSKALS
+178 EIWYDGSKALS
-189 NGTGDEIYN
+189 DGTGNEIYN

-208 LFFGDEEDDMW
+208 LFFGDKEDDMW
-219 TQEDVLNEILK
+219 TQEDVLGEILK
-230 YLNLHIVQEGTTFYI
+230 YLNLHIVQEGTVFYI

-253 NSHLN
+253 NSYLN

-263 EGSEKSIEILTY
+263 KGFEKSIEIPTY

-304 VTEVNDVIESPLD
+304 VTEVDDVIESPLD

-334 IAEGEGETAY
+334 IAEGEGKTAY
-344 NSMYAMTT
+344 NSMKAMTT
-352 GRKETDWQGASQVDW
+352 GREKTDWQDASQVDW

-380 GIENDSR
+380 GIENGSR

-401 QDILNKGLTAGIGA
+401 QDILNEGLTAGIGA

-445 ISTMGRSGYPSE
+445 ISTMGRSGSPSE
-457 KDILASCPVA
+457 EDILASCPVA

-487 YIVISGKMI
+487 YIVISGKMV

-506 YDNMRRNES
+506 YGRMVLDAS
-515 WNHTITNPNAYW
+515 WNYLPMQTESYW
-527 HKTVPSRNNK
+527 GKTVPSRNNK
-537 DGRYYTRKYWESEQW
+537 DGRYYTRKYWYSEQW

-557 YSEEANKIKSS
+557 YGKANEIESS

-645 SECESDDEYYAQSF
+645 SECASDDEYYAQSF

-664 PELRDKII
+664 PKLRDKII

-693 AIPIRMSDHV
+693 AIPIRMSDHI

-754 KIEVVSDNGKI
+754 KVEVVSDNGKI

-824 NALADIY
+824 NALIDIY
-831 DRNQNLT
+831 DRNQNLA

-848 YWQEWHDPRVVMTQ
+848 YWQEWHEPRVVMTQ
-862 NVIEPKKGLSFAS
+862 NVIETKKGLSFAS

-889 GIDRNLTD
+889 GIDRNLTE

>member
-61 YQASVRLLCRNFV
+61 YQASVRLLCKNFV

-253 NSHLN
+253 NSYLN

-263 EGSEKSIEILTY
+263 EGSEKRIEIPTY

-325 NFQKYMTEY
+325 NFQRYMTEC
-334 IAEGEGETAY
+334 IAEGEGETAL
-344 NSMYAMTT
+344 NSMKVMTT
-352 GRKETDWQGASQVDW
+352 GFGKTDWQDASLVHW

-380 GIENDSR
+380 GIENGSR

-552 NQEPV
+552 NQEPG
-557 YSEEANKIKSS
+557 YSEANKKESS
-568 HSFYPYTGTGPQEHE
+568 LSFYPYTGTGPQEHE

-627 SQGEGDT
+627 SKGEGDT

-645 SECESDDEYYAQSF
+645 SECASDDEYYAQSF

-848 YWQEWHDPRVVMTQ
+848 YWQEWHEPRVVMTQ

>member
-117 ELTCI
+117 ELICI

-144 ALKGKAAQRTFY
+144 ALKGKATQRTFY

-178 KIMYDGSKALS
+178 KIMYDGSKALG

-253 NSHLN
+253 NSYLN

-263 EGSEKSIEILTY
+263 KGFEKRIEIPTY

-352 GRKETDWQGASQVDW
+352 GRKTTDWQDASQVDW

-380 GIENDSR
+380 GIENGSR

-437 VSMDNYLI
+437 VSMENYLI

-457 KDILASCPVA
+457 EDILASCPVA

-487 YIVISGKMI
+487 YIVISGKMV
-496 LNPVMDVTDI
+496 LNPVMGVTDI
-506 YDNMRRNES
+506 YDNMRRDES
-515 WNHTITNPNAYW
+515 WNSYW

-537 DGRYYTRKYWESEQW
+537 DGRYYTRKYWDSEQW
-552 NQEPV
+552 NQEPE
-557 YSEEANKIKSS
+557 YSEANKVKSS

-627 SQGEGDT
+627 SRGEGDT

-645 SECESDDEYYAQSF
+645 SECASDDEYYAQSF

-731 HTKWYQDSHLLL
+731 HTKWYQDSVLLL

-831 DRNQNLT
+831 DRNQDLT

-848 YWQEWHDPRVVMTQ
+848 YWQEWHEPRVVMTQ

-889 GIDRNLTD
+889 GIDRNLTE

>member
-1 MLFDGNFYN
+1 MLFSGTFYN
-10 NRGDE
+10 DQNDA
-15 IKVVICTKG
+15 ITVVICTKG
-24 DNAKRVEIGNEK
+24 DNAKKVEIGEEK
-36 DGIFFTDDPVEITSQ
+36 NGVFFTDDPVEITSQ
-51 ANDTFDHLLC
+51 VNDTFDHILC
-61 YQASVRLLCRNFV
+61 YQASVRLLCKNFV
-74 PEFFCS
+74 PDFFCS
-80 SCRDAVVNILRNG
+80 SCRDAVVNILRNE

-134 NVGAAGVLYD
+134 NVGAAAVLYD

-170 NYMGGGTF
+170 NYMGRGTF

-208 LFFGDEEDDMW
+208 LFFGDEEDDVW

-245 FSWESIRK
+245 FSWESIR
-253 NSHLN
+253 NDSHLN
-258 LYRID
+258 FYEID
-263 EGSEKSIEILTY
+263 KGFEKSIEIPTY
-275 RVGKDIEVAD
+275 QVGKDIEVAD

-304 VTEVNDVIESPLD
+304 VTEVDDMIESPLD
-317 DDSLIAAG
+317 DESLVAAG

-334 IAEGEGETAY
+334 IAEGEGKTAY
-344 NSMYAMTT
+344 NSMKAMVT
-352 GRKETDWQGASQVDW
+352 GGRTDWQDASQVDW
-367 FCWPKAVTNWKFY
+367 FCWPKAVTSWKFY
-380 GIENDSR
+380 GIENGSR
-387 IDMYEKYPADGTKQ
+387 VDMYEKYPADGTKQ
-401 QDILNKGLTAGIGA
+401 QDILDKGLTAGIGA

-445 ISTMGRSGYPSE
+445 ISTMGRSGHPTE
-457 KDILASCPVA
+457 EEILASCPVA
-467 EYTGNKSGGTFSPV
+467 EYTGNKSGGTFSPA

-487 YIVISGKMI
+487 YIVISGKMV
-496 LNPVMDVTDI
+496 LNPVMNVTDVFGR
-506 YDNMRRNES
+506 MSLEAS
-515 WNHTITNPNAYW
+515 WNFPVVPPYW
-527 HKTVPSRNNK
+527 HKTVPSRNNG
-537 DGRYYTRKYWESEQW
+537 DGRYYTRKYWYSEQW
-552 NQEPV
+552 NEEPV
-557 YSEEANKIKSS
+557 GYGEANNADSAL
-568 HSFYPYTGTGPQEHE
+568 SFYPYTGTGPQEHE
-583 YAYSAVGVA
+583 YKYSAVGTA

-645 SECESDDEYYAQSF
+645 SECATDDEYYAQSF

-664 PELRDKII
+664 PKLKDKII

-693 AIPIRMSDHV
+693 AIPIRMSDHI

-731 HTKWYQDSHLLL
+731 HTKWSQDSHLLL

-789 DLEFRFTT
+789 DLEFRITT

-824 NALADIY
+824 NALVSIY
-831 DRNQNLT
+831 DRNQNLA

-848 YWQEWHDPRVVMTQ
+848 YWQEWHEPRVVMTQ

-889 GIDRNLTD
+889 GIDRNLTE

>member
-1 MLFDGNFYN
+1 MLFSGTFYN
-10 NRGDE
+10 DQNDA
-15 IKVVICTKG
+15 ITVVILTKG
-24 DNAKRVEIGNEK
+24 DNTKQVEIGNEK

-51 ANDTFDHLLC
+51 VNDTFDHLLC
-61 YQASVRLLCRNFV
+61 YQASVRLLCKNFV
-74 PEFFCS
+74 PDFFCS
-80 SCRDAVVNILRNG
+80 SCRDAVVNILRNE
-93 ECIFVGYVEP
+93 ECIFAGYIEP

-134 NVGAAGVLYD
+134 NVGAAAVLYD

-170 NYMGGGTF
+170 NYVGGGAF
-178 KIMYDGSKALS
+178 EIWYDGSKALS
-189 NGTGDEIYN
+189 DETGEEVYN
-198 IFQNISINEL
+198 IFRNISINEL

-230 YLNLHIVQEGTTFYI
+230 YLNLHIVQEGTDFYI
-245 FSWESIRK
+245 FSWESIR
-253 NSHLN
+253 NRS
-258 LYRID
+258 YVDFYTID
-263 EGSEKSIEILTY
+263 NGIVRNIQIPTLL
-275 RVGKDIEVAD
+275 VGKDIEVAD

-304 VTEVNDVIESPLD
+304 VTEVDDMIESPLD
-317 DDSLIAAG
+317 DESLVAAG

-334 IAEGEGETAY
+334 IAEGEGKTAY
-344 NSMYAMTT
+344 NSMKAMTT
-352 GRKETDWQGASQVDW
+352 GGKTDWQDASQVDW

-380 GIENDSR
+380 GIENGER
-387 IDMYEKYPADGTKQ
+387 VDMYEKYPANGIRQ
-401 QDILNKGLTAGIGA
+401 QDILDKGLTAGIGA

-457 KDILASCPVA
+457 EDILASCPVA
-467 EYTGNKSGGTFSPV
+467 EYTGNKSGGTFSPT

-487 YIVISGKMI
+487 YIVISGKMV
-496 LNPVMDVTDI
+496 LNPVMNVTDVFGR
-506 YDNMRRNES
+506 MSLEAS
-515 WNHTITNPNAYW
+515 WNSSYW
-527 HKTVPSRNNK
+527 HETVPSRNNK
-537 DGRYYTRKYWESEQW
+537 DGRYYARKYWYSEQW
-552 NQEPV
+552 NEEPV
-557 YSEEANKIKSS
+557 GYGEANNADSA

-583 YAYSAVGVA
+583 YKYSAVGTA

-634 DDFVWKKYKER
+634 DDFVWKRYKER
-645 SECESDDEYYAQSF
+645 SECATDDEYYAQSF

-664 PELRDKII
+664 PKLKDKII

-743 QEINS
+743 QEVNS

-754 KIEVVSDNGKI
+754 KVEVISDNGKI

-771 KDIVYKSDT
+771 KDIVYKSNT

-789 DLEFRFTT
+789 DLEFRITT

-816 SPQNEATK
+816 SPQNEKDK
-824 NALADIY
+824 NALTSIY
-831 DRNQNLT
+831 DRNQNLA

-848 YWQEWHDPRVVMTQ
+848 YWKEWHEPRVVMTQ
-862 NVIEPKKGLSFAS
+862 NVIEPKKGLSFVN

-889 GIDRNLTD
+889 GIDRNLAE

>member
-1 MLFDGNFYN
+1 MLFSGTFYN
-10 NRGDE
+10 DQNDA
-15 IKVVICTKG
+15 ITVVICTKG

-61 YQASVRLLCRNFV
+61 YQASVRLLCKNFV
-74 PEFFCS
+74 PDFFCS
-80 SCRDAVVNILRNG
+80 SCRDAVVNILRNE

-134 NVGAAGVLYD
+134 NVGAAAVLYD
-144 ALKGKAAQRTFY
+144 ALKGKASQRTFY

-245 FSWESIRK
+245 FSWESIR
-253 NSHLN
+253 NDSHLN
-258 LYRID
+258 FYEID
-263 EGSEKSIEILTY
+263 KGFEKSIEIPTY
-275 RVGKDIEVAD
+275 QVDKDIEAAD

-304 VTEVNDVIESPLD
+304 VTEVDDMIESPLD
-317 DDSLIAAG
+317 DESLIAAG

-334 IAEGEGETAY
+334 IAEGEGKTAY
-344 NSMYAMTT
+344 NSMKAMVT
-352 GRKETDWQGASQVDW
+352 GGRTDWQDASQVDW

-380 GIENDSR
+380 GIENGSR

-401 QDILNKGLTAGIGA
+401 QDILDKGLTAGIGA

-445 ISTMGRSGYPSE
+445 ISTMGRSGHPTE
-457 KDILASCPVA
+457 EEILTSCPVA
-467 EYTGNKSGGTFSPV
+467 EYTGNKSGGTFSPA

-487 YIVISGKMI
+487 YIVISGKMV
-496 LNPVMDVTDI
+496 LNPVMNVTDVFGR
-506 YDNMRRNES
+506 MSLEAS
-515 WNHTITNPNAYW
+515 WNFPVVPPYW
-527 HKTVPSRNNK
+527 HETVPSRNNG
-537 DGRYYTRKYWESEQW
+537 DGRYYTRKYWYSEQW
-552 NQEPV
+552 NEEPV
-557 YSEEANKIKSS
+557 GYGEANNADSAL
-568 HSFYPYTGTGPQEHE
+568 SFYPYTGTGPQEHE
-583 YAYSAVGVA
+583 YKYSAVGTA

-645 SECESDDEYYAQSF
+645 SECATDDEYYAQSF

-664 PELRDKII
+664 PKLRDKII

-693 AIPIRMSDHV
+693 AIPIRMSDHI

-731 HTKWYQDSHLLL
+731 HTKWSQDSHLLL

-780 GESFVNRKD
+780 GESFVNQKD
-789 DLEFRFTT
+789 DLEFRITT

-802 ECKALGVNNAVKLS
+802 ECKVLGVNNAVKLS

-824 NALADIY
+824 NALVSIY
-831 DRNQNLT
+831 DRNQNLA

-848 YWQEWHDPRVVMTQ
+848 YWQEWHEPRVVMTQ

-889 GIDRNLTD
+889 GIDRNLTE

>member
-103 QAFSQGYNEDYDEV
+103 QAFSQGYNENYDEV

-263 EGSEKSIEILTY
+263 EGTEESIEIPTY

-352 GRKETDWQGASQVDW
+352 GRKTTDWQGASQVDW

-487 YIVISGKMI
+487 YIVISGKMV
-496 LNPVMDVTDI
+496 LNPVMNVTDI
-506 YDNMRRNES
+506 YDNMRIFGS
-515 WNHTITNPNAYW
+515 WWNSY
-527 HKTVPSRNNK
+527 KTVPSRNNK
-537 DGRYYTRKYWESEQW
+537 DGRYYTRKYWDSEQW
-552 NQEPV
+552 NQEPE
-557 YSEEANKIKSS
+557 YSEANKVKSS
-568 HSFYPYTGTGPQEHE
+568 HSCYPYTGTGPQEHE

-627 SQGEGDT
+627 SRGEGDT

-645 SECESDDEYYAQSF
+645 SECASDDEYYAQSF

-848 YWQEWHDPRVVMTQ
+848 YWQEWHEPRVVMTQ

-889 GIDRNLTD
+889 GIDRNLTE

>member
-263 EGSEKSIEILTY
+263 EGSEKSIEIPTY

-380 GIENDSR
+380 GIENGSR

-487 YIVISGKMI
+487 YIVISGKMV
-496 LNPVMDVTDI
+496 LNPVMNVTDI
-506 YDNMRRNES
+506 YDNMRIFGS
-515 WNHTITNPNAYW
+515 WWNSY
-527 HKTVPSRNNK
+527 KTVPSRNNK
-537 DGRYYTRKYWESEQW
+537 DGRYYTRKYWDSEQW
-552 NQEPV
+552 NQEPE
-557 YSEEANKIKSS
+557 YSEANKVKSS

-645 SECESDDEYYAQSF
+645 SECASDDEYYAQSF

-848 YWQEWHDPRVVMTQ
+848 YWQEWHEPRVVMTQ

-889 GIDRNLTD
+889 GIDRNLTE

>member
-1 MLFDGNFYN
+1 MLFSGTFYN
-10 NRGDE
+10 NQNDA
-15 IKVVICTKG
+15 ITVVILTKG
-24 DNAKRVEIGNEK
+24 DNTKQVEIGNEK

-51 ANDTFDHLLC
+51 VNDTFDHLLC
-61 YQASVRLLCRNFV
+61 YQASVRLLCKNFV
-74 PEFFCS
+74 PDFFCS
-80 SCRDAVVNILRNG
+80 SCRDAVVNILRNE
-93 ECIFVGYVEP
+93 ECIFAGYIEP

-134 NVGAAGVLYD
+134 NVGAAAVLYD

-170 NYMGGGTF
+170 NYMGGGAF
-178 KIMYDGSKALS
+178 EIWYDGSKALS
-189 NGTGDEIYN
+189 DETGEEVYN
-198 IFQNISINEL
+198 IFRDISINEL

-230 YLNLHIVQEGTTFYI
+230 YLNLHIVQEGTDFYI
-245 FSWESIRK
+245 FSWESIRNRSYVDFYTIDNGIVK
-253 NSHLN
+253 NIQIPTL
-258 LYRID
+258 L
-263 EGSEKSIEILTY
+263 
-275 RVGKDIEVAD
+275 VGKDIEVSD

-304 VTEVNDVIESPLD
+304 VTEVDDMIESPLD
-317 DDSLIAAG
+317 DESLVAAG

-334 IAEGEGETAY
+334 IAEGEGKTAY
-344 NSMYAMTT
+344 NSMKAMTT
-352 GRKETDWQGASQVDW
+352 GGKTDWQDASQVDW

-380 GIENDSR
+380 GIENGER
-387 IDMYEKYPADGTKQ
+387 VDMYEKYPANGIRQ
-401 QDILNKGLTAGIGA
+401 QDILDKGLTAGIGA

-457 KDILASCPVA
+457 EDILASCPVA
-467 EYTGNKSGGTFSPV
+467 EYTGNKSGGTFSPT

-487 YIVISGKMI
+487 YIVISGKMV
-496 LNPVMDVTDI
+496 LNPVMNVTDVFGR
-506 YDNMRRNES
+506 MSLEAS
-515 WNHTITNPNAYW
+515 WNSSYW
-527 HKTVPSRNNK
+527 HETVPSRNNK
-537 DGRYYTRKYWESEQW
+537 DGRYYTRKYWYSEQW
-552 NQEPV
+552 NEEPV
-557 YSEEANKIKSS
+557 GYGEANNADSA

-583 YAYSAVGVA
+583 YKYSAVGTA

-645 SECESDDEYYAQSF
+645 SECATDDEYYAQSF

-664 PELRDKII
+664 PKLKDKII

-731 HTKWYQDSHLLL
+731 HTKWSQDSHLLL

-754 KIEVVSDNGKI
+754 KVEVISDNGKI

-789 DLEFRFTT
+789 NLEFRITT

-824 NALADIY
+824 NALVSIY
-831 DRNQNLT
+831 DRNQNLA

-848 YWQEWHDPRVVMTQ
+848 YWKEWHEPRVVMTQ
-862 NVIEPKKGLSFAS
+862 NVIEPKKGLSFVN

-889 GIDRNLTD
+889 GIDRNLAE

>member
-263 EGSEKSIEILTY
+263 EGSEKSIEIPTY

-487 YIVISGKMI
+487 YIVISGKMV

-506 YDNMRRNES
+506 YDNMRIFGS
-515 WNHTITNPNAYW
+515 WWNSY
-527 HKTVPSRNNK
+527 KTVPSRNNK
-537 DGRYYTRKYWESEQW
+537 DGRYYTRKYWDSEQW
-552 NQEPV
+552 NQEPGD
-557 YSEEANKIKSS
+557 SEANKKESS
-568 HSFYPYTGTGPQEHE
+568 LSFYPYTGTGPQEHE

-627 SQGEGDT
+627 SKGEGDT

-645 SECESDDEYYAQSF
+645 SECASDDEYYAQSF

-848 YWQEWHDPRVVMTQ
+848 YWQEWHEPRVVMTQ

-889 GIDRNLTD
+889 GIDRNLTE

>member
-1 MLFDGNFYN
+1 MLFSGTFYN
-10 NRGDE
+10 NQNDA
-15 IKVVICTKG
+15 ITVVICTKG
-24 DNAKRVEIGNEK
+24 DNAKKVEIGEEK
-36 DGIFFTDDPVEITSQ
+36 NGIFFTDDPVEITSQ

-61 YQASVRLLCRNFV
+61 YQASVRLLCKNFV
-74 PEFFCS
+74 PDFFCS
-80 SCRDAVVNILRNG
+80 SCRDAVVNILRNE

-117 ELTCI
+117 KLTCI

-134 NVGAAGVLYD
+134 NVGAAAVLYD

-156 DIIAEILNDVGEAA
+156 DIIAEILYDVGEAA
-170 NYMGGGTF
+170 NYMGRGTF

-208 LFFGDEEDDMW
+208 LFFGDEEDDVW

-245 FSWESIRK
+245 FSWESIR
-253 NSHLN
+253 NDSHLN
-258 LYRID
+258 FYEID
-263 EGSEKSIEILTY
+263 KGFEKSIEVPTY
-275 RVGKDIEVAD
+275 QVGKDIEVAD

-304 VTEVNDVIESPLD
+304 VTEVDDMIESPLD
-317 DDSLIAAG
+317 DESLVAAG

-334 IAEGEGETAY
+334 IAEGEGKTAY
-344 NSMYAMTT
+344 NSMKAMVT
-352 GRKETDWQGASQVDW
+352 GGKTDWQDASQVDW

-380 GIENDSR
+380 GIENGSR

-401 QDILNKGLTAGIGA
+401 QDILNNGLTAGIGA

-445 ISTMGRSGYPSE
+445 ISTMGRSGHPTE
-457 KDILASCPVA
+457 EEILASCPVA
-467 EYTGNKSGGTFSPV
+467 EYTGNKSGGTFSPT

-487 YIVISGKMI
+487 YIVISGKMV

-506 YDNMRRNES
+506 YGRMVLNAS
-515 WNHTITNPNAYW
+515 WNSSYW
-527 HKTVPSRNNK
+527 HKTVPSRNNG
-537 DGRYYTRKYWESEQW
+537 DGRYYTRKYW
-552 NQEPV
+552 
-557 YSEEANKIKSS
+557 YSERWNEEPWYGKANEIESS
-568 HSFYPYTGTGPQEHE
+568 LSFYPYTGTGPQEHE
-583 YAYSAVGVA
+583 YNYSAVGVA

-602 SCMLIIGDKCVVE
+602 SCMLIVGDKCVVE

-622 AVGGT
+622 AVGST

-645 SECESDDEYYAQSF
+645 SECASDDEYYAQSF

-664 PELRDKII
+664 PKLKDKII

-693 AIPIRMSDHV
+693 AIPIRMSDHI

-731 HTKWYQDSHLLL
+731 HTKWSQDSHLLL

-789 DLEFRFTT
+789 DLEFRITT

-824 NALADIY
+824 NALTSIY
-831 DRNQNLT
+831 DRNQNLA

-848 YWQEWHDPRVVMTQ
+848 YWQEWHEPRVVMTQ

-889 GIDRNLTD
+889 GIDRNLTE

>member
-1 MLFDGNFYN
+1 MLFSGTFYN
-10 NRGDE
+10 DQNDA
-15 IKVVICTKG
+15 ITVVICTKG

-61 YQASVRLLCRNFV
+61 YQANVRLLCKNFV
-74 PEFFCS
+74 PDFFCS
-80 SCRDAVVNILRNG
+80 SCRDAVVNILRNE

-117 ELTCI
+117 KLTCI

-134 NVGAAGVLYD
+134 NVGAAAVLYD

-178 KIMYDGSKALS
+178 KIMYDGSKSLS

-245 FSWESIRK
+245 FSWESIR
-253 NSHLN
+253 NGSHLN
-258 LYRID
+258 FYEID
-263 EGSEKSIEILTY
+263 KGFEKSIEIPTY
-275 RVGKDIEVAD
+275 QVGKDIEVAD

-304 VTEVNDVIESPLD
+304 VTEVDDMIESPLD
-317 DDSLIAAG
+317 DESLVAAG

-334 IAEGEGETAY
+334 IAEGEGKTAY
-344 NSMYAMTT
+344 NSMKAMVT
-352 GRKETDWQGASQVDW
+352 GGRTDWQDASQVDW

-380 GIENDSR
+380 GIENGSR
-387 IDMYEKYPADGTKQ
+387 IDMYEKYPADGIKQ
-401 QDILNKGLTAGIGA
+401 QDILDKGLTAGIGA

-445 ISTMGRSGYPSE
+445 ISTMGRSGHPTE
-457 KDILASCPVA
+457 EEILASCPVA
-467 EYTGNKSGGTFSPV
+467 EYTGNKSGGTFSPA

-487 YIVISGKMI
+487 YIVISGKMV
-496 LNPVMDVTDI
+496 LNPVMNVTDVFGR
-506 YDNMRRNES
+506 MSLEAS
-515 WNHTITNPNAYW
+515 WNFPVVPPYW
-527 HKTVPSRNNK
+527 HKTVPSRNNG
-537 DGRYYTRKYWESEQW
+537 DGRYYTREYWYSEQW
-552 NQEPV
+552 NEEPV
-557 YSEEANKIKSS
+557 GYGEANNADSA

-583 YAYSAVGVA
+583 YKYSAVGTA

-602 SCMLIIGDKCVVE
+602 SCMLIVGDKCVVE

-645 SECESDDEYYAQSF
+645 SECATDDEYYAQSF

-664 PELRDKII
+664 PKLRDKII

-693 AIPIRMSDHV
+693 AIPIRMSDHI

-731 HTKWYQDSHLLL
+731 HTKWSQDSHLLL

-824 NALADIY
+824 NALVSIY
-831 DRNQNLT
+831 DRNQNLA

-848 YWQEWHDPRVVMTQ
+848 YWQEWHEPRVVMTQ

-875 IFSVPVIGKRFYVQ
+875 IFSIPVIGKRFYVQ
-889 GIDRNLTD
+889 GIDRNLTE

>member
-253 NSHLN
+253 NSYLN

-263 EGSEKSIEILTY
+263 KGFEKRIEIPTY

-325 NFQKYMTEY
+325 NFQKYITEY

-352 GRKETDWQGASQVDW
+352 GRKTTDWQGASQVDW

-380 GIENDSR
+380 GIENGSR

-487 YIVISGKMI
+487 YIVISGKMV

-506 YDNMRRNES
+506 YDNMRIFGS
-515 WNHTITNPNAYW
+515 WWNSY
-527 HKTVPSRNNK
+527 KTVPSRNNK
-537 DGRYYTRKYWESEQW
+537 DGRYYTRKYWDSEQW
-552 NQEPV
+552 NQDPG
-557 YSEEANKIKSS
+557 YSEANKIESS

-645 SECESDDEYYAQSF
+645 SECASDDEYYAQSF

-802 ECKALGVNNAVKLS
+802 ECKELGVNNAVKLS

-848 YWQEWHDPRVVMTQ
+848 YWQEWHEPRVVMTQ

-889 GIDRNLTD
+889 GIDRNLTE